1 MSIADQILTNPAIR
15 YGAAIVAGAMLVAIG
30 WGAAIIWSVESCCRA
45 QRKADRIKRKADEI
59 AKASNVQR
67 HLCGMDER

>member
-1 MSIADQILTNPAIR
+1 MLDQILTNPAIR
-15 YGAAIVAGAMLVAIG
+15 FVVFGIAGILLVAIG
-30 WGAAIIWSVESCCRA
+30 WGAAIIWSVESRYRA

>member
-1 MSIADQILTNPAIR
+1 MLDQILTNPAIR
-15 YGAAIVAGAMLVAIG
+15 YGAGIVAGAMLVAIG
-30 WGAAIIWSVESCCRA
+30 WGAAIIWSVESRYRA

-59 AKASNVQR
+59 AAASNVPH

>member
-1 MSIADQILTNPAIR
+1 MLDQALTNPAVR
-15 YGAAIVAGAMLVAIG
+15 FVVFGLAGVLLVAIG
-30 WGAAIIWSVESCCRA
+30 WGAAIIWSVESRYRA
-45 QRKADRIKRKADEI
+45 QRKADRIKAKADEI

>member
-1 MSIADQILTNPAIR
+1 MLDQILTNPAIR
-15 YGAAIVAGAMLVAIG
+15 YGAGIVAGAMLVAIG
-30 WGAAIIWSVESCCRA
+30 WGAAIIWAVESRYRA

-59 AKASNVQR
+59 AKASNVPH

>member
-1 MSIADQILTNPAIR
+1 MLDQILTNPAVRFVVFGI
-15 YGAAIVAGAMLVAIG
+15 AGILLVAVG
-30 WGAAIIWSVESCCRA
+30 WGAAIIWAVESRYRA

-59 AKASNVQR
+59 AAASNVSR

>member
-1 MSIADQILTNPAIR
+1 MLDQILTNPAWR
-15 YGAAIVAGAMLVAIG
+15 AVGYIVLVALG
-30 WGAAIIWSVESCCRA
+30 YAAWKAAYLIICAEMQCRA

-59 AKASNVQR
+59 AKASNVRR